1 MENEILDTLE
11 NNNLL
16 SEDVQKKMLSVL
28 EKYQEMTDEEK
39 QDFQKGAMDILLKSM
54 NKNRI
59 SILPMWLAS
68 YQSYILFLFAVSIVV
83 FLLGMTILA
92 Y

>member
-1 MENEILDTLE
+1 MKNKILDTLE